1 MSILKDE
8 VRRLM
13 GEATSHHNDGWVMA
27 GAKEELTEIYN
38 MIQKFLNTDARDI
51 SADKD
56 KWIYESPDGGKTI
69 YRRKFGDDKKEK
81 TDKWKDVDLNTGG
94 KGFTAEHTKMWM
106 DGVKTKDK

>member
-13 GEATSHHNDGWVMA
+13 GEATSHYNDGWVMA

-38 MIQKFLNTDARDI
+38 MIHKFLNTDARDI

-56 KWIYESPDGGKTI
+56 KWIYESPDDGKTV
-69 YRRKFGDDKKEK
+69 YRRKFGMDEKELVYY
-81 TDKWKDVDLNTGG
+81 KDVDLNTGG

-106 DGVKTKDK
+106 DDDKTKDK